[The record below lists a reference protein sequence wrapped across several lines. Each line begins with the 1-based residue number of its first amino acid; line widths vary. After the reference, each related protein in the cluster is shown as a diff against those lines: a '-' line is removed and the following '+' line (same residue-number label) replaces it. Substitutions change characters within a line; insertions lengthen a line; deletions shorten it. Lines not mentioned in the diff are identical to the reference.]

1 MQLTLNRRYA
11 DGFTVRASYTL
22 ADLKGTIGG
31 PEMAPYFH
39 PDLENIIDTLRYGLL
54 DNMRRHRFVASWVYE
69 IPGPEGG
76 VLGTVIGGWQVTGI
90 YQRQSGEPMTIS
102 SGRDNAGWGLGS
114 NRAMYTG
121 QPFEAPAGS
130 DETLWFNPAAF
141 AVNPN
146 GSFGETKR
154 GEYFGPGDS
163 TVDLGLFKNF
173 RIAGDMNIQFR
184 AEFFNALN
192 TVNFGN
198 PGTSVASPASF
209 GRITSADDAR
219 VMQFG
224 LKFVF

>member
-1 MQLTLNRRYA
+1 MY
-11 DGFTVRASYTL
+11 D
-22 ADLKGTIGG
+22 
-31 PEMAPYFH
+31 
-39 PDLENIIDTLRYGLL
+39 
-54 DNMRRHRFVASWVYE
+54 
-69 IPGPEGG
+69 IPGPRGG
-76 VLGTVIGGWQVTGI
+76 ILGAAIGGWQITGI
-90 YQRQSGEPMTIS
+90 YQRQSGEPLTIS

-114 NRAMYTG
+114 NRAIYTG
-121 QPFEAPAGS
+121 QPFEPPAGS
-130 DETLWFNPAAF
+130 DETVWFNPAAF

-146 GSFGETKR
+146 GTFGETKR

-173 RIAGDMNIQFR
+173 RLKSDMNIQFR

-209 GRITSADDAR
+209 GRINSADDAR
-219 VMQFG
+219 IMQFG